1 MNDAYLP
8 RQSPASLPK
17 AKFLE
22 EGSCTGI
29 FSRKWVCRESCRA
42 LQSEDPEMLQGPHWL
57 PTYIATELLVRF
69 LLQFL
74 FLDVFSKQSSVLS
87 GMLIRYAK

>member
-17 AKFLE
+17 AEFLE

-42 LQSEDPEMLQGPHWL
+42 LQSGDPGAFQGLHWL
-57 PTYIATELLVRF
+57 PTYIAAELLVHF

-74 FLDVFSKQSSVLS
+74 FLDVFSKQSSEFSQVC
-87 GMLIRYAK
+87 